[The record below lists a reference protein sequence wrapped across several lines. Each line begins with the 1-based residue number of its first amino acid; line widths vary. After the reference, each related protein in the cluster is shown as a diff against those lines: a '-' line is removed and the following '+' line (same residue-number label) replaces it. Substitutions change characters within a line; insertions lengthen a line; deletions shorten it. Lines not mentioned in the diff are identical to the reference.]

1 MPRLSQYFHFCESRV
16 VCVLF
21 FVLFSFISRAQQEPR
36 YEETSIHLNVAGLGG
51 REVEA
56 LIQDEQAFL
65 AVSDVFD
72 YLRIK
77 NTASSELDSV
87 SGFFIEQNM
96 PYLIDR
102 LRGRIVLKDKIYPLE
117 TDELIQTSMGL
128 YLKSTVFGKVFDLHC
143 SFDFRGLSMA
153 MSTKLDLPVIRERR
167 QELMRSNLKK
177 FKSEVVADTIVK
189 RAFSLFNFGAL
200 DWSVASRQQIAGLS
214 NTQVNLRFGTVLA
227 GGETNF
233 MLDYNSSQDFNMR
246 QQSYLWRHVN
256 NEKKYLRQVLAGKIP
271 AHSTA
276 SLMAPVVGL
285 QFSNSPTT
293 YRRSFGTYTISDSTE
308 PDWIV
313 ELYVNN
319 VLLDYV
325 KADASGFFSFQ
336 VPLVYGNSV
345 VKLRFFGP
353 WGEERSR
360 EQTINVPY
368 NFLPKNEFE
377 YRVSAGLVED
387 NRHSRFSRAD
397 VKFGVTQG
405 LTMGAGL
412 EYLSSVN
419 NGNIMPFLNASFK
432 VMPNILLSSDYT
444 HGVRLRNV
452 LTYRLPSNLLVEL
465 NYARYQKGQTVI
477 NQNFN
482 EERKIMIAKP
492 FRAKGFSGFSRLTF
506 NQIVYPTTQHT
517 LTDLLLSA
525 MVKNVSLNLT
535 TYALASDADFVNMY
549 STMVVALRLPSRL
562 TLRPQLQYGYTRSK
576 INELKLEVEKQVFG
590 RGFLNLTYDRN
601 FNYNTQGF
609 GLGLRLDLSFARTS
623 FFARQVNNRAT
634 FTQSVRGGAF
644 YDGKTNYWSAN
655 NRVNN
660 GRAGIVVYP
669 YLDINGN
676 NKRDKNEPKMNGL
689 KLKVNGGRIQTDLRD
704 TTIRIV
710 DLEAYRNYL
719 IELNPNS
726 FDNIAWQLKDTT
738 YSVVTEANKMKLIE
752 IPVKVLGEVSGM
764 VYLNDAGLTGQGRV
778 IINIYRDG
786 TTLAGRTLSESDGYF
801 SFLGLPPG
809 KYTASVD
816 KAQMDRLKMTA
827 LPASVSFSIKSMSEG
842 DVADNLEFRLQSD
855 KGN

>member
-1 MPRLSQYFHFCESRV
+1 M
-16 VCVLF
+16 CVLF